1 MAIQLDHVIAPIY
14 QHLRRVADVS
24 TGSMSS
30 QTYNSDGSTLPTQLD
45 NVVCWLVSAIAV
57 SFKELW
63 V

>member
-14 QHLRRVADVS
+14 QHLRRIADDS

-30 QTYNSDGSTLPTQLD
+30 QIDNSDGSTIPAQLD
-45 NVVCWLVSAIAV
+45 NVVCRLVSAMAV